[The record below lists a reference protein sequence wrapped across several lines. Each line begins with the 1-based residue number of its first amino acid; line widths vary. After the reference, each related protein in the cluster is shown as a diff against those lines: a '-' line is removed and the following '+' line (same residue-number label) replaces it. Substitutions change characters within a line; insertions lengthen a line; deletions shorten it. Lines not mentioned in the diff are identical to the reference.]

1 MKRTYII
8 PTAKSIVLAANE
20 GTLAATSAFDLS
32 NEVVDEAKSRH
43 QETNTSFWENWSE

>member
-20 GTLAATSAFDLS
+20 GTLAANSDFRIY
-32 NEVVDEAKSRH
+32 EEEVDEACSRR
-43 QETNTSFWENWSE
+43 QDTNTSFWENWSE